1 MYWDGNYIFVT
12 FLFNLQKHY
21 TTDDDNYI
29 FVTLLL
35 NLLQLIYTTDDDN
48 YIFVTFLFNLQ
59 YFNINNSCWP
69 IVTGVPQVCCPSP
82 DESGITWII

>member
-1 MYWDGNYIFVT
+1 MYWDGNYIFVA

-59 YFNINNSCWP
+59 SFFILLMMITISSSRFYSTFNTLI
-69 IVTGVPQVCCPSP
+69 
-82 DESGITWII
+82 